1 MCLVE
6 MVPCSP
12 FFFFSFLVCGSTSIS
27 TCCFTMSYHG
37 PRDNGEGRVGP
48 ERTLTPPASAPRSV
62 PIPESLRVAWFLNR
76 TSTSTADATPR
87 TSTTT
92 EDDQPENTTPPP
104 SPSIIQLLRRTP
116 RPRSRSPPPERE
128 GAERNSHPLT
138 PASRRPPLF
147 RPGTFG
153 LTPPTQEATMA
164 IESTIIAALEV
175 VPRHLIRAHVNLI
188 LSHHCP
194 LPTLPSVNDPI
205 EADV

>member
-1 MCLVE
+1 MFL
-6 MVPCSP
+6 
-12 FFFFSFLVCGSTSIS
+12 FFFSFLVCGSTSIS

-153 LTPPTQEATMA
+153 LTPPIQEATMG

-205 EADV
+205 EEDV

>member
-6 MVPCSP
+6 VVLCS
-12 FFFFSFLVCGSTSIS
+12 FFSLLSLRLNIYFDI
-27 TCCFTMSYHG
+27 CFTMSYHG

-48 ERTLTPPASAPRSV
+48 ERTLPPPASAPRSV

-76 TSTSTADATPR
+76 TSTSTTEATPR
-87 TSTTT
+87 RSTTT
-92 EDDQPENTTPPP
+92 ED
-104 SPSIIQLLRRTP
+104 SIIQLLRRTP

-128 GAERNSHPLT
+128 DAERNSPPLT

-153 LTPPTQEATMA
+153 LTPPIQETTMA

-205 EADV
+205 EEDV

>member
-1 MCLVE
+1 MFL
-6 MVPCSP
+6 
-12 FFFFSFLVCGSTSIS
+12 FFSFLVCGSTSIS
-27 TCCFTMSYHG
+27 TFCFTMSYHG
-37 PRDNGEGRVGP
+37 FRDNGEGRVGP
-48 ERTLTPPASAPRSV
+48 ERTLPPPSSAPRSV
-62 PIPESLRVAWFLNR
+62 PIPESLRVALFLNR
-76 TSTSTADATPR
+76 TSTSTAEATPR

-128 GAERNSHPLT
+128 DAERNSPPLT
-138 PASRRPPLF
+138 PASRRQPLF

-153 LTPPTQEATMA
+153 LTPPIQEATMA

-175 VPRHLIRAHVNLI
+175 VPRHLIGAHVNLM

-205 EADV
+205 EEDV